1 MRSCGLSSR
10 LSLCRNPHVPAG
22 GRAGDSFVIPGSP
35 SSEISSFH
43 KGRPAETRDQ
53 QRRLTQ
59 KTQLC
64 ANASRTSYSG
74 TCPARVSPAR
84 TGETT
89 RQARRNAISHDA
101 GQMVRIPATLSLS
114 QQSDRGVRPRIAPIS
129 AFPFGGYTLAKE
141 KKEGRHLG
149 TFGDICPTFTPQRGD
164 FGPIRQSRPTSAIL
178 CSQACRSWDRPTHEP
193 GPIWETE

>member
-1 MRSCGLSSR
+1 MFLYW
-10 LSLCRNPHVPAG
+10 NPDFPAG
-22 GRAGDSFVIPGSP
+22 GRAGDSPMIRGSH
-35 SSEISSFH
+35 SSDISSFH
-43 KGRPAETRDQ
+43 KGLPLETRDR

-59 KTQLC
+59 KTQLR

-74 TCPARVSPAR
+74 TCPARISPALK
-84 TGETT
+84 GETT

-114 QQSDRGVRPRIAPIS
+114 RQSDREVRPRIAPIS
-129 AFPFGGYTLAKE
+129 AFPFAGYTLPKE

-164 FGPIRQSRPTSAIL
+164 CSPIRQSRPTSAIL

>member
-1 MRSCGLSSR
+1 M
-10 LSLCRNPHVPAG
+10 SLCWNPDFPAG
-22 GRAGDSFVIPGSP
+22 GLAGHSPMIPGSH
-35 SSEISSFH
+35 SSDISSFH
-43 KGRPAETRDQ
+43 KGLPLETRDR

-101 GQMVRIPATLSLS
+101 GQMIRIPATLSLS

-129 AFPFGGYTLAKE
+129 AIPFAGYTLPKE

-149 TFGDICPTFTPQRGD
+149 TFGDIWGHMSPSSAKTRG
-164 FGPIRQSRPTSAIL
+164 FRA
-178 CSQACRSWDRPTHEP
+178 H
-193 GPIWETE
+193 